1 METVTTA
8 ILDKF
13 PNLRHRK
20 IWVVLGV
27 AVFGYLGG
35 LGFTTNV
42 MISYFSERLYFLIT
56 CFNKHFL
63 EWNVL
68 AATNGQICS

>member
-13 PNLRHRK
+13 PNLRHCK
-20 IWVVLGV
+20 IWVVLSV
-27 AVFGYLGG
+27 SIFGYLGG

-42 MISYFSERLYFLIT
+42 SEPLVSNRFLRLNSVKFKSILNWIFCYF
-56 CFNKHFL
+56 C
-63 EWNVL
+63 
-68 AATNGQICS
+68 

>member
-13 PNLRHRK
+13 SNLRSHK
-20 IWVVLGV
+20 FWVVLVV
-27 AVFGYLGG
+27 AILGYLGG

-42 MISYFSERLYFLIT
+42 SYCSHKIIT
-56 CFNKHFL
+56 NNHTINYRVECTGFN
-63 EWNVL
+63 
-68 AATNGQICS
+68 

>member
-13 PNLRHRK
+13 PNLRHCK
-20 IWVVLGV
+20 IWVVLSV
-27 AVFGYLGG
+27 AVFGYVGG

-42 MISYFSERLYFLIT
+42 SKDNGHSDRQKT
-56 CFNKHFL
+56 NKPFHNTFFVYV

-68 AATNGQICS
+68 ASADG

>member
-13 PNLRHRK
+13 SNLRAHK
-20 IWVVLGV
+20 FWVVLVV
-27 AVFGYLGG
+27 AVLGYLGG

-42 MISYFSERLYFLIT
+42 GFPSNSRL
-56 CFNKHFL
+56 NKQFDEIFFA

-68 AATNGQICS
+68 APIDG

>member
-13 PNLRHRK
+13 PALRKYK
-20 IWVVLGV
+20 IWVVLFV

-42 MISYFSERLYFLIT
+42 S
-56 CFNKHFL
+56 
-63 EWNVL
+63 
-68 AATNGQICS
+68 

>member
-13 PNLRHRK
+13 PMLRQHK
-20 IWVVLGV
+20 IWVVLLV
-27 AVFGYLGG
+27 AIFGYVGG

-42 MISYFSERLYFLIT
+42 WQLWDYSLIP
-56 CFNKHFL
+56 
-63 EWNVL
+63 
-68 AATNGQICS
+68 G

>member
-13 PNLRHRK
+13 ANLRSHK
-20 IWVVLGV
+20 FWVVLIV
-27 AVFGYLGG
+27 AVLGYLGG

-42 MISYFSERLYFLIT
+42 SFFKEANLY
-56 CFNKHFL
+56 
-63 EWNVL
+63 
-68 AATNGQICS
+68 

>member
-20 IWVVLGV
+20 IWVVLFV

-42 MISYFSERLYFLIT
+42 SFQGNFTTFY
-56 CFNKHFL
+56 
-63 EWNVL
+63 
-68 AATNGQICS
+68 